1 MTMRNRKTI
10 ITAFV
15 LAACLLIGVGY
26 AVLSDS
32 LRIDGSV
39 SIDHAEVNKAFDSL
53 VYFESAT
60 VVADNQG
67 TALSGTTT
75 DTASVSATEGTE
87 NDVAVIGV
95 HSPKFE
101 GDKAYFKIV
110 IKNNYTESVFVKPV
124 IDTASGIFD
133 SSLIKVTSNWTN
145 NEGTGVIHEIA
156 AGESIEYILTVT
168 LLKTIES
175 GVANTSFA
183 IGMDA
188 SDTLSAVV
196 KTGDTQYVDA
206 AGATK
211 TIPTN

>member
-60 VVADNQG
+60 VVANDQG

-133 SSLIKVTSNWTN
+133 SSLIKVTSNWTS
-145 NEGTGVIHEIA
+145 GDVGVIHEIA

-168 LLKTIES
+168 LLKTIDS

-206 AGATK
+206 SGATK